1 MVLTGECFIPIVLCG
16 ILMRLLPQFLSCFG
30 EAMFFCYFSIAGK
43 GEEQAVHVSSNLHDV
58 SKCRLS
64 YCLLPI
70 DSASAT
76 TAHVLFHESPC
87 FALSIHLHSSS
98 SPVIFLYPFPIS
110 STNPEEGSVL
120 LSGSKLCFFLQVAP
134 QSPAALLSGFHFIF
148 SWRPICRQNCAYL
161 QRQIWESPGKEAGS
175 WGKDS
180 NMQVWDTGQSSSLLV
195 KYIKIQNSPSQTS
208 AAWCQP
214 QQRCQGTPQP
224 WRLSSL
230 QPPLCIPSAV
240 GWHWAIETCPHSI
253 CSVQNSHQPST

>member
-16 ILMRLLPQFLSCFG
+16 ILMRLLPQFLSCCG

-120 LSGSKLCFFLQVAP
+120 LSGSKLCFFLHFAP
-134 QSPAALLSGFHFIF
+134 LF
-148 SWRPICRQNCAYL
+148 SSCPSVRFSFYFFLTP
-161 QRQIWESPGKEAGS
+161 
-175 WGKDS
+175 
-180 NMQVWDTGQSSSLLV
+180 NMQTELCLFTETNTGVSRERSGELRKGL
-195 KYIKIQNSPSQTS
+195 
-208 AAWCQP
+208 
-214 QQRCQGTPQP
+214 
-224 WRLSSL
+224 
-230 QPPLCIPSAV
+230 
-240 GWHWAIETCPHSI
+240 
-253 CSVQNSHQPST
+253 